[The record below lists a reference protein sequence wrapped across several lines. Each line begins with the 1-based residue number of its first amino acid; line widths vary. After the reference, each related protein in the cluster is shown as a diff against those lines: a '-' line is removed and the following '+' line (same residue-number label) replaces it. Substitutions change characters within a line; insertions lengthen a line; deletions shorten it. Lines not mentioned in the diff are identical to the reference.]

1 MTSSVFTF
9 DLIKAT
15 FQVIYITL
23 HWDYLLL
30 DYKLPVPL
38 ALISLSQIWLL
49 ENLGTNELYKGHFSL
64 KWL

>member
-1 MTSSVFTF
+1 MV
-9 DLIKAT
+9 T

-23 HWDYLLL
+23 HWDHLLL

-38 ALISLSQIWLL
+38 ALGSLSQIWLS
-49 ENLGTNELYKGHFSL
+49 ENLGTNELYKGHFSF